1 VNRETEV
8 LDRAL
13 RLAFERHKLAAIP
26 RLRHRS
32 ERNARQGFFES
43 GEFEAVVAAL
53 PEPLKD
59 LARFAFLTGWRRGEI
74 IGLRW
79 ANVDR
84 DGGVIRPGDSKNGRG
99 RVLAL
104 DGDLR
109 ALVERRVKARALVT
123 DLVFHVGGEPI
134 VDFRKSWASAC
145 KAAGVAGRLFHDLG
159 RTAIRNMVRAGV
171 REGVAMAIS
180 GHRTR
185 SVFDRYNIVNE
196 ADLRDAMKK
205 TSAYNAQ
212 PKRSNVRALKA
223 VAT

>member
-1 VNRETEV
+1 V
-8 LDRAL
+8 AG
-13 RLAFERHKLAAIP
+13 RL
-26 RLRHRS
+26 
-32 ERNARQGFFES
+32 
-43 GEFEAVVAAL
+43 
-53 PEPLKD
+53 
-59 LARFAFLTGWRRGEI
+59 
-74 IGLRW
+74 
-79 ANVDR
+79 
-84 DGGVIRPGDSKNGRG
+84 GDSKNGRG

-109 ALVERRVKARALVT
+109 ALIERRFKARVLGT
-123 DLVFHVGGEPI
+123 DLVFHVDGEPI

-145 KAAGVAGRLFHDLG
+145 KAAGVAGRLFHDLR

-196 ADLRDAMKK
+196 GDLRDAMKK

-212 PKRSNVRALKA
+212 PKRSNVRALQA